1 MLLQRIV
8 KVLGWPEDGSLGAA
22 KFPQWREMR
31 KALTIANKSLSL
43 SQLAIIDQQ
52 QLSKLLLMSIK

>member
-1 MLLQRIV
+1 MLR
-8 KVLGWPEDGSLGAA
+8 
-22 KFPQWREMR
+22 R
-31 KALTIANKSLSL
+31 KALIIANKSLSL